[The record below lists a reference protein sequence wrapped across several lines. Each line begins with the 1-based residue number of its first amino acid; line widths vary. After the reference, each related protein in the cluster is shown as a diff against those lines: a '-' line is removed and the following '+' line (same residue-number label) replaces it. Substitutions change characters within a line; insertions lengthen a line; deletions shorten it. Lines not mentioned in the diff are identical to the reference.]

1 MEATEVKRAP
11 PRPMFNFEEELQ
23 NDSLNHEVLSAKN
36 PYNDADSYERVAPGA
51 TSSSDQRNLTLGQVI
66 LDRVGNAFKGVF
78 RNSQTILRV
87 DLRQTLR
94 YDVPLRRASVKAK
107 PTSRLQRPDP
117 SEVDDEARGWLHGL
131 QGGGARLKLMQI
143 WEFKDLETG
152 EERLPFN
159 IGFGANVVMDR
170 GEAEPKVRIRSKYA
184 AFHFFPEP
192 YLEIR
197 AKYPL
202 WDTNLAIRARYRIP
216 VSSMRAVW
224 EPQSTQFLV
233 NVYHRSG
240 RVFHLTPG
248 GLEFE
253 DPTIPFGSFG
263 TMRLAASVDFPRQFP
278 LQEGEQ
284 PFRLSINRLGLKSR
298 IL

>member
-23 NDSLNHEVLSAKN
+23 NDGVNHEVLSAKN
-36 PYNDADSYERVAPGA
+36 PYNDADSYERVAPGG

-131 QGGGARLKLMQI
+131 QGGGARLKLMQ
-143 WEFKDLETG
+143 
-152 EERLPFN
+152 
-159 IGFGANVVMDR
+159 V
-170 GEAEPKVRIRSKYA
+170 PKQCSLFCILCL
-184 AFHFFPEP
+184 H
-192 YLEIR
+192 
-197 AKYPL
+197 
-202 WDTNLAIRARYRIP
+202 
-216 VSSMRAVW
+216 
-224 EPQSTQFLV
+224 
-233 NVYHRSG
+233 
-240 RVFHLTPG
+240 PG
-248 GLEFE
+248 
-253 DPTIPFGSFG
+253 
-263 TMRLAASVDFPRQFP
+263 
-278 LQEGEQ
+278 
-284 PFRLSINRLGLKSR
+284 SR
-298 IL
+298 C